1 MGTAIFFIQTF
12 GLLAKD
18 ASFFG
23 AGEFFN
29 LDAEEASGRC
39 LSPLSYSQRYFA
51 KTVMTP
57 IIMLVGVFISIPIW
71 NKMRMC
77 TLIKDKMSAAPA
89 IEPIHIRRAFVN
101 TFLFCFAPITM
112 SSVETLVCL
121 DTCTGDSDDCT
132 ALLMADMAV
141 ICYEGE
147 HMLAVT
153 FAVIVLIIVALLIP
167 AGLLR
172 MVRTSRH
179 RRDISLKLNAGD
191 VDRWFSELDT
201 DDSGLLDSDEMAE
214 LHKRMGGALDLS
226 TLDPDG
232 SGSVTKE
239 EFEAWFKIQLTSLVG
254 TPFDVL
260 VSNVHSFAV
269 LLLCLSLVCSFYTC
283 IPVRST
289 NLTPIN
295 SCCSMVRLPAV
306 LTGGS
311 CKCCGSRR

>member
-39 LSPLSYSQRYFA
+39 LSPLSYSQRYLA
-51 KTVMTP
+51 KTVLTP
-57 IIMLVGVFISIPIW
+57 IIMLVGVIISIPIW
-71 NKMRMC
+71 NKIR
-77 TLIKDKMSAAPA
+77 TLMADKISAAPS
-89 IEPIHIRRAFVN
+89 IELIHIRRAFVN

-112 SSVETLVCL
+112 SSVEALVCL
-121 DTCTGDSDDCT
+121 DTCTGDSDDCNS
-132 ALLMADMAV
+132 LLMADMAV
-141 ICYEGE
+141 RCYEGE
-147 HMLAVT
+147 HMLAAT

-179 RRDISLKLNAGD
+179 RRDISLKLKVDD
-191 VDRWFSELDT
+191 VDRWFTELDT
-201 DDSGLLDSDEMAE
+201 DNSGLLDSDEMAE
-214 LHKRMGGALDLS
+214 LHKRMGGSLDLS

-239 EFEAWFKIQLTSLVG
+239 EFESWFRGQLTSLVG

-260 VSNVHSFAV
+260 VSKFHSLDIDV
-269 LLLCLSLVCSFYTC
+269 TCMCSCT
-283 IPVRST
+283 ST
-289 NLTPIN
+289 NADI
-295 SCCSMVRLPAV
+295 R
-306 LTGGS
+306 
-311 CKCCGSRR
+311 